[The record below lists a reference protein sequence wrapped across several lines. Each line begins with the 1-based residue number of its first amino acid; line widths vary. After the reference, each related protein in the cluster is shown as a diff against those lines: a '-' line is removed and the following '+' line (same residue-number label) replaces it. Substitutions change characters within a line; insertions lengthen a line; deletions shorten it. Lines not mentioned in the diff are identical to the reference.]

1 MNLEINKN
9 INIVKKGMIDAIELF
24 KIHYARNKNIIIQ
37 KDFLY
42 LNNIEQML
50 TKDSGKDRH
59 YLFGFNF
66 VLDNINNFRYNIC
79 VNPILYLLCLE
90 IIIDKIVSFDELKKY
105 RGLFKKTNDFLLNYY
120 KISSLAKAK
129 INLEDIENNFANLLT
144 DDFIKQVCEKVFEP
158 SNIQIEEN
166 TINNIVNSKFYEIR
180 ATYISG
186 KKYSEEPLSILFWSQ
201 NITKENIN
209 KLKDFVYSN
218 NMKLIVVCSPLN
230 EDISNYLKNFKNDI
244 ISFYQISNYNFLRSI
259 DLIKLTEANN
269 ISYDGFMNFNDYIF
283 GTVKKFIF
291 NSGVLSIE
299 GKKYF
304 DKNDKSISY
313 LNKKNTLDR
322 YYMMQGKTLKIS
334 CKEEILE
341 NVRAIV
347 SLVKS
352 IYTEGIFYDIS
363 TTLKLLQLCLP
374 NNFWNT
380 LIGKYFMLND
390 INRTTIEEYIN
401 KKDLKNSLD
410 FNTGKYVN
418 KTFTA
423 LSIYLNTFGLLES
436 NIEVMCKIF

>member
-9 INIVKKGMIDAIELF
+9 INIVKKGMVDAIELF

-37 KDFLY
+37 QDFLY
-42 LNNIEQML
+42 VNNIERML
-50 TKDSGKDRH
+50 TKDSGKDKH

-66 VLDNINNFRYNIC
+66 VLENINNFRYNIC

-90 IIIDKIVSFDELKKY
+90 IIIDRITSFDELKKY
-105 RGLFKKTNDFLLNYY
+105 KGLFKNANEFLLNYY

-129 INLEDIENNFANLLT
+129 ISLKDIENNFANLLT

-158 SNIQIEEN
+158 SNIQIEESE
-166 TINNIVNSKFYEIR
+166 INSIISSKFYEVK

-186 KKYSEEPLSILFWSQ
+186 KKYSEEPLNILFWSQ

-218 NMKLIVVCSPLN
+218 NMNLLVLCSPLDEN
-230 EDISNYLKNFKNDI
+230 ISNYIKTFSSEN
-244 ISFYQISNYNFLRSI
+244 ISFYQISNYNFLKCV

-269 ISYDGFMNFNDYIF
+269 ISYDGFMHFNDYIF
-283 GTVKKFIF
+283 GKVKKFIF

-363 TTLKLLQLCLP
+363 TTLKLLQFGLP
-374 NNFWNT
+374 NNFWNI
-380 LIGKYFMLND
+380 LIGKYFMLTDINKSIID
-390 INRTTIEEYIN
+390 EYINRT
-401 KKDLKNSLD
+401 DLKSSLD

>member
-1 MNLEINKN
+1 
-9 INIVKKGMIDAIELF
+9 
-24 KIHYARNKNIIIQ
+24 
-37 KDFLY
+37 
-42 LNNIEQML
+42 
-50 TKDSGKDRH
+50 
-59 YLFGFNF
+59 
-66 VLDNINNFRYNIC
+66 
-79 VNPILYLLCLE
+79 
-90 IIIDKIVSFDELKKY
+90 
-105 RGLFKKTNDFLLNYY
+105 
-120 KISSLAKAK
+120 
-129 INLEDIENNFANLLT
+129 
-144 DDFIKQVCEKVFEP
+144 
-158 SNIQIEEN
+158 
-166 TINNIVNSKFYEIR
+166 
-180 ATYISG
+180 
-186 KKYSEEPLSILFWSQ
+186 
-201 NITKENIN
+201 
-209 KLKDFVYSN
+209 
-218 NMKLIVVCSPLN
+218 
-230 EDISNYLKNFKNDI
+230 
-244 ISFYQISNYNFLRSI
+244 
-259 DLIKLTEANN
+259 
-269 ISYDGFMNFNDYIF
+269 MNFNDYIF